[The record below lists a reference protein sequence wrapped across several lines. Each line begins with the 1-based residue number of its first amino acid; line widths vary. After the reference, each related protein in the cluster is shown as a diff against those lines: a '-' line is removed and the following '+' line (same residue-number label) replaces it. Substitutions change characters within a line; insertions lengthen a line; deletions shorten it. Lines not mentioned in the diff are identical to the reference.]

1 MKKNFYKKITIIGAG
16 YWGTVIINT
25 LIKIGIKDITVFD
38 INKKNLKILQKKFS
52 SIKIENNFQK
62 ILKND
67 LLKDVFVATPPSKNY
82 KIVKMLILNN
92 KNIFLE
98 KPGFINLDQ
107 IKKIKKILNKKSK
120 FMLGYVYCY
129 NEYIAKI
136 KKILKKKTLGK
147 ILYISFNRQNLGPV
161 RNEVD
166 VDYDLTSHDLS
177 IILNFFGKLPQIIAF
192 KKYRLL
198 NNKIA
203 DISNL
208 HLKINN
214 IPIDINNSWINP
226 TKERL
231 IKIVGEKK
239 MLIFNEMDLSSP
251 LKIYNQYAKYPK
263 LIYFNKSFL
272 MSKAYIY
279 KGKSKNINVR
289 ANSPLENE
297 ILYFLNSKKIY
308 TDINFGIK
316 ILSILKRV

>member
-1 MKKNFYKKITIIGAG
+1 MKKNFNKKITIIGAG
-16 YWGTVIINT
+16 YWGTIITNT

-38 INKKNLKILQKKFS
+38 ISKKNLKILQKKFS

-62 ILKND
+62 VLKND

-120 FMLGYVYCY
+120 FMFGYVYCY

-166 VDYDLTSHDLS
+166 VDYDW
-177 IILNFFGKLPQIIAF
+177 
-192 KKYRLL
+192 
-198 NNKIA
+198 
-203 DISNL
+203 NL
-208 HLKINN
+208 GR
-214 IPIDINNSWINP
+214 S
-226 TKERL
+226 E
-231 IKIVGEKK
+231 
-239 MLIFNEMDLSSP
+239 F
-251 LKIYNQYAKYPK
+251 
-263 LIYFNKSFL
+263 
-272 MSKAYIY
+272 
-279 KGKSKNINVR
+279 
-289 ANSPLENE
+289 
-297 ILYFLNSKKIY
+297 
-308 TDINFGIK
+308 
-316 ILSILKRV
+316 